1 MPAAGPHPAFVEL
14 TERESQVVVSVAK
27 GLSNADIARQM
38 FVSEA
43 TVKTHLNRAM
53 AKLGLSSRA
62 QVVAAAYEAG
72 LVTPG
77 SRTMAKP

>member
-1 MPAAGPHPAFVEL
+1 
-14 TERESQVVVSVAK
+14 VVVSVAK